1 MKHLFVIFLFLIL
14 QSCSESKISLN
25 ADEIA
30 QDSLILDSHID
41 VPYRLWSQHL
51 EGLEIDDISGPTNGD
66 FDFIRARK
74 GGLNVPFFSIYLPA
88 STEEDGTSHK
98 MANDLIDMVEDIVTL
113 YPEKFLLIKS
123 VDDLSSL
130 TNKNIVG
137 IALGMENGAPIQGD
151 LSRVEYYYDRG
162 IRYITL
168 THSKTNHISDSSYD
182 ENIQWHGLSEFG
194 KTLIE
199 EMNKVGLMI
208 DISHVNDEAFYQ
220 AIELSQV
227 PVIASHSSLRHFT
240 PGFERNV
247 DDVMLNKLA
256 EKGGVLQINFGSSF
270 ISQRPRDYMDLMNN
284 FLELKFGQSREGIS
298 EEVIN
303 EARKE
308 FFSKNKYPY
317 ATLDEVLDHFDRV
330 VNLVGVDH
338 VGIGSD
344 YDGVGDTLPIGLK
357 DVSSYPSLIEGFLER
372 GYSRE
377 DIDKILGG
385 NLIRVWKEVEE
396 YANRN

>member
-247 DDVMLNKLA
+247 DDAMLNKLA

-284 FLELKFGQSREGIS
+284 FLELKFGQSREGVS

-330 VNLVGVDH
+330 INLVGVDH